1 MEIDQGFQYLY
12 TKIAQGVKLCQRSK
26 FDVQNFNILQ
36 KTKLSVYCRHVNVNI
51 DAIYIR
57 LDGMKYP
64 LVVAAI

>member
-12 TKIAQGVKLCQRSK
+12 TKIAQGVKLCQLMSK
-26 FDVQNFNILQ
+26 ILMFYRKPNYQ
-36 KTKLSVYCRHVNVNI
+36 CIVGRYVNVNI

-64 LVVAAI
+64 LVVDI